1 MHSAKIIF
9 LLGLNLGLL
18 AATANEPNSARTVEG
33 LVTYQGGEVVPQAV
47 VQIEDVES
55 KQVLS
60 CIADENGRYH
70 FKSLKMDKDY
80 TLRATKNDHWSEIH
94 HLSKFSGK
102 RAEVVNLR
110 LKADPE

>member
-1 MHSAKIIF
+1 
-9 LLGLNLGLL
+9 
-18 AATANEPNSARTVEG
+18 
-33 LVTYQGGEVVPQAV
+33 
-47 VQIEDVES
+47 
-55 KQVLS
+55 
-60 CIADENGRYH
+60 
-70 FKSLKMDKDY
+70 MDKDY